1 MDAWDGEEF
10 GRRCREAG
18 LSVDELWLRYI
29 GLGGSALPHDVERF
43 MQGERPPPDQHDM
56 RHPIV
61 RDPAGVHRARHE
73 PGVEDLQCE
82 IAV

>member
-56 RHPIV
+56 LVHALNERFLELGGNHPV
-61 RDPAGVHRARHE
+61 PYRSG
-73 PGVEDLQCE
+73 
-82 IAV
+82 